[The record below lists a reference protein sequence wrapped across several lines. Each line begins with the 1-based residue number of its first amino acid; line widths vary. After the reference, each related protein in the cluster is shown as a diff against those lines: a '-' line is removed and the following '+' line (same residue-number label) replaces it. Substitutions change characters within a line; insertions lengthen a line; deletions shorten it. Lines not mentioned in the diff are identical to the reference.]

1 MTAGMQARYR
11 KAVLSLL
18 TFLVECQIQV
28 PAWEDLDTAVGAW
41 LEHAYS
47 EGEYKSLASDGLA
60 GLQFYLPSSVGKLKH
75 SWKLAK
81 VWQRLEPP
89 MRVLPVSPLLV
100 LGFAGAAVALGF
112 INEAAG
118 LLVAFDCMLRS
129 GELYTLKVKDVK
141 FMRKRAVLNL
151 NQSKAGKRAGHSEMV
166 VVESRLAFKWLK
178 QACSGRSKEERLLS
192 KGPAFF
198 RKLFHAMTGF
208 FNAEGLLT
216 VYSLRRGGATWDFL
230 HHQSMERTLLRGRW
244 STAHTARIYLQ
255 DAVATVSHLQLTA
268 EQRQLAH
275 FLLRRL
281 KP

>member
-1 MTAGMQARYR
+1 M
-11 KAVLSLL
+11 
-18 TFLVECQIQV
+18 QV

-47 EGEYKSLASDGLA
+47 EG
-60 GLQFYLPSSVGKLKH
+60 
-75 SWKLAK
+75 
-81 VWQRLEPP
+81 
-89 MRVLPVSPLLV
+89 
-100 LGFAGAAVALGF
+100 AAVTLGF

-141 FMRKRAVLNL
+141 FMRNRAVLNL
-151 NQSKAGKRAGHSEMV
+151 NQSKAGKSAGHSEMV

-244 STAHTARIYLQ
+244 STAHTEPLMDPQPARP
-255 DAVATVSHLQLTA
+255 TVRSYRQ
-268 EQRQLAH
+268 QRQMQAAGAGETEGNAGAAGAAPASPTSPASPTPAGNDAAPPASSTGSRGGYGA
-275 FLLRRL
+275 RRGQQSTTEAAGQDSSF
-281 KP
+281 